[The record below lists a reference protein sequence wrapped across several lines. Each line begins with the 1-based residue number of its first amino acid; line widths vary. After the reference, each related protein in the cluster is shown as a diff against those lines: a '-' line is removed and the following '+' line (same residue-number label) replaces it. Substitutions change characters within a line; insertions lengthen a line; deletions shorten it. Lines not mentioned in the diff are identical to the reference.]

1 VTVVEDRPS
10 TATGPTVRSTARSA
24 RGPVLLLLA
33 IVVTAVV
40 VGVLSLGGPS
50 GRLDPDS
57 AAPSG
62 AKALA
67 QVLRDSGV
75 QVRRVETVEQ
85 VVEANGPEDTVVI
98 GVPAALADSELE
110 QLGAQ
115 ASALVVVGA
124 EDDDLDAL
132 GLPAA
137 VEAVADVEALRP
149 GCDLAVAETAGTAEL
164 GGLAYRADDGTTA
177 TGCYATA
184 GSAHLLRLPSRG
196 VTLLGDGAFLTNAQ
210 VDEEG
215 NAALAMGLLAER
227 GGEVLWLVPRPGRAV
242 PAGDQP
248 SLTELLP
255 DGLLL
260 GAWQLAIA
268 VAVLALWRARR
279 LGRVVEEPLP
289 VVVRAAEAVE
299 GRSRLYRAAHAR
311 GSAAESLRVATRLRL
326 ARAAGLP
333 VGTARTSLVP
343 VVAERAGRSAADV
356 DAVLYGGAPTDDAAL
371 VRLVGD
377 LRSLE
382 TASTTTPPI
391 QEVAGP

>member
-1 VTVVEDRPS
+1 VTLVEDRPS
-10 TATGPTVRSTARSA
+10 TATGPTVRSTARSL
-24 RGPVLLLLA
+24 RGPAVLLLALVLA
-33 IVVTAVV
+33 GAAL
-40 VGVLSLGGPS
+40 GVLSLGSPS

-57 AAPSG
+57 PAPAGS
-62 AKALA
+62 KALA
-67 QVLRDSGV
+67 EVLRDRGV
-75 QVRRVETVEQ
+75 EVRRVESVEE
-85 VVEANGPEDTVVI
+85 VVEANGPEDTVVVP
-98 GVPAALADSELE
+98 VPAALADSELE

-124 EDDDLDAL
+124 DQEHLEAL

-137 VEAVADVEALRP
+137 VEGVAEVDPLRP
-149 GCDLAVAETAGTAEL
+149 ACDLAVAETAGAAEL
-164 GGLAYRADDGTTA
+164 GGFAYRADEGTTA

-184 GSAHLLRLPSRG
+184 GDAHLLRLPSRG
-196 VTLLGDGAFLTNAQ
+196 VTLLGDGALLTNDR

-215 NAALAMGLLAER
+215 NAALAIGLLAER
-227 GGEVLWLVPRPGRAV
+227 GGKVLWLVPRPGRAV

-260 GAWQLAIA
+260 GVGQLA
-268 VAVLALWRARR
+268 VAIGVLALWRARR

-299 GRSRLYRAAHAR
+299 GRSRLYRAAQAR

-333 VGTARTSLVP
+333 VGTSRTSLVP
-343 VVAERAGRSAADV
+343 VVAERARRDPAQV

-382 TASTTTPPI
+382 TASTTTAPYE
-391 QEVAGP
+391 EVAGS